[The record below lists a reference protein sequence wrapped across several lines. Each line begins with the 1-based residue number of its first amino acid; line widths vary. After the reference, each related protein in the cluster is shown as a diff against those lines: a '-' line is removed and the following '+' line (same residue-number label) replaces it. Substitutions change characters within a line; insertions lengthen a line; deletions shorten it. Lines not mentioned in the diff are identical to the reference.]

1 MLVAFKWTS
10 KTMSVK
16 SILTGALCVIKVY
29 FSHRRRV
36 LQHLNVT
43 CKAST
48 ANIVGKEGLENEA
61 WGDMGKSA
69 YH

>member
-1 MLVAFKWTS
+1 
-10 KTMSVK
+10 MSVK
-16 SILTGALCVIKVY
+16 SILTGAFGVSKVY

-48 ANIVGKEGLENEA
+48 ANIVGKERLENEA
-61 WGDMGKSA
+61 WGDMGERA

>member
-1 MLVAFKWTS
+1 MRKS
-10 KTMSVK
+10 KKEVLK
-16 SILTGALCVIKVY
+16 NDLTGALSLSKVDS
-29 FSHRRRV
+29 SHRRRV
-36 LQHLNVT
+36 LEHSNVT